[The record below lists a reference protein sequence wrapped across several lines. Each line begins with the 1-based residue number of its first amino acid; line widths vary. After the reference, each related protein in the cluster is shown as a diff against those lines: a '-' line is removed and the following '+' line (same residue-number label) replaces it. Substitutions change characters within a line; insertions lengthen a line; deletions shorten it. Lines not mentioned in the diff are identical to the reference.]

1 MILIQFLVFL
11 ILLLELFYHA
21 SMLFFSIILL
31 TPKIVI
37 STKKENIKQI
47 SKKCFKTDIATFS
60 ILIIALIILF
70 NRNSN
75 EMICLLQKI
84 EKA

>member
-1 MILIQFLVFL
+1 
-11 ILLLELFYHA
+11 
-21 SMLFFSIILL
+21 MLFFSIILL

-47 SKKCFKTDIATFS
+47 SKKCFETDIATFS

>member
-47 SKKCFKTDIATFS
+47 SKKCFETDIATFS

>member
-21 SMLFFSIILL
+21 SMLFFSMILL

-47 SKKCFKTDIATFS
+47 SKKCFETDIATFS